1 MSRDY
6 KNGKIYCIRNT
17 KTDDI
22 YIGSS
27 CEKYLSKRWV
37 KHKSK
42 AQIHDKDSN
51 MLLYKKIRELGVENF
66 YIELIENYPCESQD
80 ELRAREGHYIRKM
93 ATLNK
98 RIETRTEKEWRE
110 DNREYIQEWRKQHY
124 QENKE
129 EIVEKVKK
137 YTEENPD
144 KVKERSKDY
153 YERNK
158 EQIKERVNEYRKENE
173 ELVKER
179 KKDYYERNKEYVKA
193 KAKAHREENLEADKQ
208 TKKDYYERNKEHLKQ
223 KSSERAKE
231 KITCECGE
239 VICKGSMSRHI
250 KRQRHQAYLQQQQE
264 N

>member
-6 KNGKIYCIRNT
+6 KNGKIYCIRNYI
-17 KTDDI
+17 TDDI

-37 KHKSK
+37 KHKSN
-42 AQIHDKDSN
+42 INYDRDKN
-51 MLLYKKIRELGVENF
+51 MPLYQKMRELGVENF

-80 ELRAREGHYIRKM
+80 QLRAREGHYIREM

-110 DNREYIQEWRKQHY
+110 DNKEYMQEWRKQHY
-124 QENKE
+124 QENKT
-129 EIVEKVKK
+129 EIDEKAKK
-137 YTEENPD
+137 YAEENPD
-144 KVKERSKDY
+144 KVKQQKKDY

-158 EQIKERVNEYRKENE
+158 EQIKEYGKEYRKENE

-193 KAKAHREENLEADKQ
+193 KTKAYREENIEADKQ
-208 TKKDYYERNKEHLKQ
+208 IKKDYYERNKDHLKQ

-239 VICKGSMSRHI
+239 VICKGSISRHI
-250 KRQRHQAYLQQQQE
+250 KRQKHQAYLTQQNE

>member
-1 MSRDY
+1 MSRNY
-6 KNGKIYCIRNT
+6 KDGKIYCVRNT
-17 KTDDI
+17 ITDDI

-42 AQIHDKDSN
+42 AQTNDKDSN
-51 MLLYKKIRELGVENF
+51 MLLYQKMRELGVGNF
-66 YIELIENYPCESQD
+66 YIELIENYPCESND

-98 RIETRTEKEWRE
+98 RVETRTDKEWRE
-110 DNREYIQEWRKQHY
+110 DNKEYIQDWRKQYY
-124 QENKE
+124 QENKT
-129 EIVEKVKK
+129 EIDEKAKK
-137 YTEENPD
+137 YAEENPD
-144 KVKERSKDY
+144 KVKQQKKDY

-158 EQIKERVNEYRKENE
+158 EQIKEYGKEYRKENE

-193 KAKAHREENLEADKQ
+193 KTKAYREENIEADKQ
-208 TKKDYYERNKEHLKQ
+208 IKKDYYERNKEHLKQ

-231 KITCECGE
+231 KIICECGE
-239 VICKGSMSRHI
+239 FICKGSISRHI
-250 KRQRHQAYLQQQQE
+250 KRKRHQAYLNQQQE
-264 N
+264 K